1 MSHRNPSRD
10 TMPTPGSPTL
20 SSTSH
25 ASNASTTATVIDSQP
40 NPKSLV
46 NLGKQLKYL
55 SIGLVLTSY
64 FQVYQHLSDALSLG
78 ILSSFP
84 ANLALLS
91 AVLLAGTVVIFG
103 YIILLP
109 ARGHSVNYMDWRGDA
124 HLGSAIP
131 LLTACIIF
139 GWLTLLFTLSPVG
152 APAPPA
158 QSIQQ
163 RLSQAAAYTGWDSL
177 QSRINSI
184 PSSLLPPSTAASG
197 GWGKITS
204 RWTASNAD
212 KSWDTIASYLSL
224 SPRANSHL
232 HAYFLQ
238 LSARADAWAARN
250 LKVVGWTGALLGSIG
265 TYLFVFG
272 AVGLVG
278 FVAPDNRVHK
288 SKTF

>member
-1 MSHRNPSRD
+1 MSARNPSRE
-10 TMPTPGSPTL
+10 TVAAPGSPTL

-55 SIGLVLTSY
+55 SIGLVLTLY

-84 ANLALLS
+84 AKLALLS
-91 AVLLAGTVVIFG
+91 AVLLIGTVLIFG

-109 ARGHSVNYMDWRGDA
+109 ARGYTVNYMDWRGDA

-131 LLTACIIF
+131 ILTACIIF
-139 GWLTLLFTLSPVG
+139 GWVTLLFTLSPVG

-177 QSRINSI
+177 QSKIQSI
-184 PSSLLPPSTAASG
+184 PANILPQSSTSSG
-197 GWGKITS
+197 GWNKITS
-204 RWTASNAD
+204 RLSGSNAD

-224 SPRANSHL
+224 SPRANSNL
-232 HAYFLQ
+232 QQYFLQ
-238 LSARADAWAARN
+238 LSARADDWAARN
-250 LKVVGWTGALLGSIG
+250 IKVIGWTGALLGSIG

-278 FVAPDNRVHK
+278 FVAPDNRANK